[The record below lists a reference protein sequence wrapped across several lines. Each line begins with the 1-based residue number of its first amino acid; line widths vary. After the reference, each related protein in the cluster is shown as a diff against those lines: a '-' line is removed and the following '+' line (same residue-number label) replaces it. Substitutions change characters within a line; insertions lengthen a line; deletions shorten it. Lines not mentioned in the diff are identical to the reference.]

1 MKGLVAF
8 GVVVVLGLVVVFG
21 YFGFSNTAN
30 QYEIGIKAQYKDNQ
44 NVYDNGWKEVKEKA
58 QVPEMYTEDLKKVY
72 DGVMK
77 GRYGEKG
84 SQALLQFIQ
93 EQNPQL
99 SPELY
104 RQIQQSIETF
114 RKRFTQSQTELV
126 ARRQA
131 YETFIYATFTGRIF
145 NTIGGY
151 PRIDLLKFDIVTSEE
166 TERVFENK
174 KADEIKLRP
183 QAR

>member
-1 MKGLVAF
+1 MKGLAVF
-8 GVVVVLGLVVVFG
+8 GVLGVLALMLFVGYIGFG
-21 YFGFSNTAN
+21 NTAN
-30 QYEIGIKAQYKDNQ
+30 QHENGIKAQYKDNQ

-58 QVPEMYTEDLKKVY
+58 QVPDMYTDDLKKVY
-72 DGVMK
+72 DGVMR

-84 SQALLQFIQ
+84 SQALLQFIK

-104 RQIQQSIETF
+104 KQIQQSIESF

-131 YETFIYATFTGRIF
+131 YENFLTATYSGRF
-145 NTIGGY
+145 YNMVGGY
-151 PRIDLLKFDIVTSEE
+151 PRINLTEYDIVTSEE
-166 TERVFENK
+166 TERVFDQK
-174 KADEIKLRP
+174 KADELKLRP
-183 QAR
+183 SDE